1 MQNLYPDLALGN
13 SLYYCGFKPKSEN
26 LIFFYWLLHDERSFN
41 NMKQK
46 LSMDFL

>member
-26 LIFFYWLLHDERSFN
+26 LIFFTGFYMMRGHLTT
-41 NMKQK
+41 
-46 LSMDFL
+46 